1 MLYELYLKS
10 KNSNDIIT
18 ANMQFKINPF
28 KNRLMNKVVNK
39 LFFFFILILPP
50 IKKISLRYIFQY
62 SILHY

>member
-10 KNSNDIIT
+10 KKSNDIIT

-39 LFFFFILILPP
+39 LFFFYFN
-50 IKKISLRYIFQY
+50 FTTN
-62 SILHY
+62 